1 MTDDLVKRLRDE
13 VNKTYGAH
21 PCGLMNEAA
30 NRIEALEAANLK
42 QSLITVDH
50 LSRIEALEA
59 ALQKIS
65 DVGDNDI
72 PKPTGNLSQEA
83 ASLWVCL
90 AMCVNVARAA
100 LAGEKKDD

>member
-1 MTDDLVKRLRDE
+1 MTDDLVTWLRRTEDE
-13 VNKTYGAH
+13 LYGATR
-21 PCGLMNEAA
+21 CREAA
-30 NRIEALEAANLK
+30 DLIEKLEAANLK